1 MDVRLHWEGVE
12 PGNEALVDVSEEAIL
27 DAVRN
32 TEIERPL
39 SDVLYSEVPRNTW

>member
-1 MDVRLHWEGVE
+1 MGVE
-12 PGNEALVDVSEEAIL
+12 PGNEALVDVSEEATL

-39 SDVLYSEVPRNTW
+39 IDVLFFEVHILAKF